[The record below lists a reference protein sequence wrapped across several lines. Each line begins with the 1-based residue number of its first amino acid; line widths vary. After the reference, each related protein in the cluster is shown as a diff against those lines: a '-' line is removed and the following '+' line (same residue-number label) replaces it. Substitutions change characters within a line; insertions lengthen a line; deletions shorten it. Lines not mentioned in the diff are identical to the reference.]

1 MKVKEGD
8 RFPDFSVNDDEGNN
22 VTLDAIKGKTTVIYF
37 YPKDDTPG
45 CTKEACNFRD
55 DLEKFKTCGVPIYGV
70 SVDSLESHKKF
81 KKKYNLDFPLLSD
94 NEKKLVEELG
104 IKSIIGNAKRVTFV
118 LDADGKII
126 KIYPNVSPDKHSKE
140 LIEFIN
146 GLS

>member
-94 NEKKLVEELG
+94 KEKKLVEELG

-140 LIEFIN
+140 LVEFIN

>member
-94 NEKKLVEELG
+94 KEKKLVEELG